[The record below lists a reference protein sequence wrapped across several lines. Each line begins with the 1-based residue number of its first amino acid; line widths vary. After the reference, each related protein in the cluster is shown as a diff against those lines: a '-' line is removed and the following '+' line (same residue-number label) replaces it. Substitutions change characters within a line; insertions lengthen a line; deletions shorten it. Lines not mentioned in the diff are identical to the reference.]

1 MCPTTINMHVIIN
14 SVSTVEYPLYL
25 CEWLQLTTTTRIL
38 LHLKENKM
46 FVAAIGKVRIK
57 YTNYTMF
64 FMQNT
69 YVQLH
74 ERYPCILLQCYF
86 LPHSSLMFKHQI
98 VHLPPHVT

>member
-1 MCPTTINMHVIIN
+1 MYVIIN
-14 SVSTVEYPLYL
+14 SVSTVEYPQDL
-25 CEWLQLTTTTRIL
+25 CEWLQLTTTRIL

-46 FVAAIGKVRIK
+46 FVAVIGTVRIK

-74 ERYPCILLQCYF
+74 ERYPCILLGRYS

-98 VHLPPHVT
+98 IQLPPHVT